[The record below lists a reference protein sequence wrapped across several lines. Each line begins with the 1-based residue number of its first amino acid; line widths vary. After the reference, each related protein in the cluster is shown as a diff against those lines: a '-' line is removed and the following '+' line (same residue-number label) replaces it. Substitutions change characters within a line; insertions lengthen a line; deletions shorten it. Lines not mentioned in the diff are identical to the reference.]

1 MGQSFRCSDRRT
13 GPVNSGATTTP
24 AQIGRVA
31 PSFGFLGPKTTPP
44 RYRRCVAFAEAPSG
58 HPQSLCTDR
67 HSATHVQGSRD
78 PILPSPLHGGV
89 HGERPGRLV
98 APRFRRRFRAR
109 PSQPPASGSVPPQT
123 PRGRRRPGPRPR
135 PWTGPLLRRPGLLA
149 AASPAGPG
157 VALLLESPPPK
168 LRDVHW
174 TQRPASVRAPCSSPR
189 HSSLHSAKGAGRVPL
204 RAVGKEPD
212 A

>member
-1 MGQSFRCSDRRT
+1 MLRLRRRWGFKLRCRPPSGRPRASLFPGSLTARILIFLGQRESMGQSFRCSDRRT

-135 PWTGPLLRRPGLLA
+135 P
-149 AASPAGPG
+149 
-157 VALLLESPPPK
+157 
-168 LRDVHW
+168 
-174 TQRPASVRAPCSSPR
+174 
-189 HSSLHSAKGAGRVPL
+189 
-204 RAVGKEPD
+204 
-212 A
+212 